1 MSSQEERLARLE
13 VLVAE
18 QRDDIRE
25 LRVQTAELVRAAHM
39 GRGVLWIM
47 LPMGTLAGAVIAKLI
62 EWRRRRFG

>member
-18 QRDDIRE
+18 QRDDIKE

-47 LPMGTLAGAVIAKLI
+47 LPIGTVAGAAIAKLI
-62 EWRRRRFG
+62 DWWPHK